1 MAPQFSDLLN
11 QYMDADDY
19 VINPIEERKLD
30 NDAVYEKNTVY
41 KSEGKA
47 EIVTQHFL
55 KQYIAHV
62 KQNVVP
68 ELTDNAVTMCA
79 ALWSLLRDKDA
90 NEANSNIT
98 KVLPVTIRTM
108 ESLIRLST
116 AHAKLLQNE
125 TVEVN
130 DVIEAFKLFCFCNH
144 GG

>member
-1 MAPQFSDLLN
+1 
-11 QYMDADDY
+11 MDADDY
-19 VINPIEERKLD
+19 VINPIEERRLD

>member
-1 MAPQFSDLLN
+1 
-11 QYMDADDY
+11 MDVDDY
-19 VINPIEERKLD
+19 VINPIEDRKID
-30 NDAVYEKNTVY
+30 YDSVYEKNNVY
-41 KSEGKA
+41 KTEGKT
-47 EIVTQHFL
+47 EILTQHFF
-55 KQYIAHV
+55 KRYIAHI
-62 KQNVVP
+62 KQNIVP
-68 ELTDNAVTMCA
+68 ELTDDTVTLCA

-90 NEANSNIT
+90 NETGNKST

-125 TVEVN
+125 TVEVE